1 MKRKSFFAV
10 LLSLAM
16 ILTLAAGCSDPAAD
30 NGGSSGGASAGG
42 GTQQTG
48 GDAGSDAP
56 AMRVAWICDGV
67 LTDGGWNTDGYE
79 GMQKLAEE
87 YNLDVSY
94 QENVPQTDVADV
106 LRNYASEGYD
116 MVLSN
121 EQYHCEPMVEVA
133 ADFPDVTFGC
143 VNAYVSAE
151 NMIAFSG
158 TLWQHNYLAG
168 VMAGKVTKSNKLGLI
183 TFSTDSDSA
192 LTYLSSF
199 RTGAQ
204 SVNPDVEVIHVATG
218 SFSDLAAGKEMA
230 TSLIDQGCDVV
241 YCNSGDCNAT
251 VMELCIERGVYT
263 ISAIVDR
270 NSMSDEYVL
279 GSTVNLPSTQLR
291 LMVEGKLNGTH
302 TGNVT
307 PIVGGIEEGIENF
320 LVNDS
325 LRDKLDPSVF
335 EAIDKAT
342 AEIIAGNVT
351 VELP

>member
-1 MKRKSFFAV
+1 MKRNSFFAA

-30 NGGSSGGASAGG
+30 NGGNSGGSQTSGSSGQDDG
-42 GTQQTG
+42 
-48 GDAGSDAP
+48 P

-133 ADFPDVTFGC
+133 ADFPNVTFGC

-168 VMAGKVTKSNKLGLI
+168 VMAGKVTTSNKLGLI

-199 RTGAQ
+199 RAGAQ
-204 SVNPDVEVIHVATG
+204 SVNPDVEVVHVATG

-263 ISAIVDR
+263 VSAIVDW

-291 LMVEGKLNGTH
+291 LMVEGKLDGTH
-302 TGNVT
+302 TGNVV

-325 LRDKLDPSVF
+325 LRDKLDASVF
-335 EAIDKAT
+335 EAIDNAT

-351 VELP
+351 VDLP

>member
-1 MKRKSFFAV
+1 MKKKSFFAV
-10 LLSLAM
+10 TMSIALL
-16 ILTLAAGCSDPAAD
+16 LTLLAGCSDPGAD
-30 NGGSSGGASAGG
+30 SGGGPSGGDSAG
-42 GTQQTG
+42 QTG
-48 GDAGSDAP
+48 GEAS
-56 AMRVAWICDGV
+56 RLKVAWICDGV

-87 YNLDVSY
+87 YDLEVSY
-94 QENVPQTDVADV
+94 QENVPQTDVGDV

-133 ADFPDVTFGC
+133 ADFPNVTFGC

-168 VMAGKVTKSNKLGLI
+168 VMSGMVTKSNKLGLI

-199 RTGAQ
+199 RAGAQ
-204 SVNPDVEVIHVATG
+204 SVNPDIEVVHVATG

-291 LMVEGKLNGTH
+291 MMVEGKLSGTH

-307 PIVGGIEEGIENF
+307 PIVGGIEDGIEAF
-320 LVNDS
+320 LVNES
-325 LRDKLDPSVF
+325 LQDKLDASVF
-335 EAIDKAT
+335 EAIDEAT

>member
-1 MKRKSFFAV
+1 MKRNSFFAA

-30 NGGSSGGASAGG
+30 NGGNSGGSQTSGSSGQDDG
-42 GTQQTG
+42 
-48 GDAGSDAP
+48 P

-133 ADFPDVTFGC
+133 ADFPNVTFGC

-168 VMAGKVTKSNKLGLI
+168 VMAGKGTTSNKLGLI

-199 RTGAQ
+199 RAGAQ
-204 SVNPDVEVIHVATG
+204 SVNPDVEVVHVATG

-251 VMELCIERGVYT
+251 VMELCIERGVY
-263 ISAIVDR
+263 IVSAIVDR

-291 LMVEGKLNGTH
+291 LMVEGKLDGTH
-302 TGNVT
+302 TGNVV

-325 LRDKLDPSVF
+325 LRDKLDASVF
-335 EAIDKAT
+335 EAIDNAT

>member
-1 MKRKSFFAV
+1 MKRNSFFAA

-30 NGGSSGGASAGG
+30 NSGNSGGSQTSGSSGQDDG
-42 GTQQTG
+42 
-48 GDAGSDAP
+48 P

-133 ADFPDVTFGC
+133 ADFPNVTFGC

-168 VMAGKVTKSNKLGLI
+168 VMAGKVTTSNKLGLI

-199 RTGAQ
+199 RAGAQ
-204 SVNPDVEVIHVATG
+204 SVNPDVEVVHVATG

-263 ISAIVDR
+263 VSAIVDR

-291 LMVEGKLNGTH
+291 LMVEGKLDGTH
-302 TGNVT
+302 TGNVV

-325 LRDKLDPSVF
+325 LRDKLDASVF
-335 EAIDKAT
+335 EAIDNAT

>member
-1 MKRKSFFAV
+1 MKRNSFFAA

-30 NGGSSGGASAGG
+30 NGGNSGGSQTSGSSGQDDG
-42 GTQQTG
+42 
-48 GDAGSDAP
+48 P

-133 ADFPDVTFGC
+133 ADFPNVTFGC

-168 VMAGKVTKSNKLGLI
+168 VMAGKVTTSNKLGLI

-199 RTGAQ
+199 RAGAQ
-204 SVNPDVEVIHVATG
+204 SVNPDVEVVHVATG

-263 ISAIVDR
+263 VSAIVDR

-291 LMVEGKLNGTH
+291 LMVEGKLDGTH
-302 TGNVT
+302 TGNVV

-325 LRDKLDPSVF
+325 LRDKLDASVF
-335 EAIDKAT
+335 EAIDNAT